1 MKKKLTLFMV
11 ALVAVAAFAGLRR
24 AATAVTLDFTSGDVI
39 TAMGYELP
47 ESGKSV
53 DLTGPVT
60 YQGITITPNHGTTN
74 TRFWNASGQYQLRYY
89 NTGGMG
95 IAVPEGNKINQIVIN
110 GNSELEKTIADVGTV
125 EHSNG
130 NKTLTWTPAAGTEV
144 ASVVFTNNGG
154 KTTNVLSIVVDYE
167 AASGDVLTD
176 KTVTFINDA
185 NWEKVYVW
193 AWNDSENFTG
203 GKWPGVE
210 ITPVEGVYTWST
222 TGDPAYIIFSNGL
235 DGDAKLQTADLAFE
249 DGATYNSQGKVVP
262 EPELKDFSVTF
273 TTDAGWEKVYAYAW
287 NEDNTPLVQWP
298 GVEITATKN
307 SEGVYTYA
315 FQAVTAPTGIIF
327 NNGLDGDAK
336 QQTADLAFENGKA
349 YSYSTPKDVTTLDFT
364 TVDVASVPS
373 EYVGNYG
380 NLDNYTIVDADQGVK
395 MLIKN
400 NEATNNCRFWNN
412 VGALQL
418 RVYNG
423 ASLTFEPI
431 EEGKVIKKITFD
443 ASNWGTENSTDV
455 ETLTD
460 KEWAGS
466 AAKVVLTIA
475 GGKTF
480 FEKITVEVGDAIAPV
495 LNTYTATFKN
505 EASWNAV
512 YAYAWT
518 TTGEGDAATTKE
530 YLGKWPGTQ
539 LTFNSETG
547 LFDVTI
553 NATEAPANILFHS
566 GVEGEKTADLEFE
579 NGKQYTN
586 KVEVAPAT
594 ISKVEIR
601 GGKVG
606 DWDSF
611 SKTVELVLG
620 EDGVYTAV
628 LDLTELT
635 GSDYAFKLVV
645 TPSEGEPI
653 WIGTGSDL
661 QLKGDWVYKD
671 PDTVDQ
677 DLKLFHHNAN
687 FATYTATATWSPN
700 SNAASG
706 WTLTIDGKDPRQT
719 EPVSPIIPD
728 GTYYVMNANEGTLV
742 NAAGALDAKGAPIT
756 FTFNATNN
764 TYTIEGADFFAG
776 KQWTI
781 ANAIEGMSGYYT
793 ISTADGFLAASE
805 TNTLEQIADGTA
817 DAAVWILLETVY
829 WEDIVNSTYTVAGTK
844 DLTGTEN
851 DWEIVEANQMTYNGE
866 TNLFEKTYNNITVSN
881 DVKPEFKVVQTNV
894 EGKQTWYP
902 ASDNSGDH
910 NWIINT
916 DVTKGEGV
924 FTITITFDPSDSK
937 EIGVACTKTGEIPV
951 EGKEDDVKTAPEG
964 WTLAVTNGN
973 LAGEDVSSYFAKEA
987 PAEGVS
993 PATIV
998 AGAGKSGGRGIVVK
1012 SADRT
1017 YNDEEQKWNG
1027 TDWDTQFWIKL
1038 NEALPVDAKLH
1049 VEFDYKASQE
1059 ATTNTQAHGEPGAY
1073 HHWNLFGDVKF
1084 TTEWQHFSK
1093 DITVTADMAGADG
1106 LLSIAFNMAVQV
1118 SATEYYLDNFGVWYQ
1133 KPKVITNWADLIVNG
1148 DMEGESAECFYVTEQ
1163 GVGGPFLAKFT
1174 EGIGKDGSKAV
1185 KVESYYDPDFDWDSQ
1200 FFIRLPYQL
1209 PAGTKYRV
1217 SFDYKATKAG
1227 DFDTQ
1232 SHAEPGQYI
1241 HWACIGSGS
1250 FTTEWQTYS
1259 AEGSVPA
1266 ECDGTSNNV
1275 FLKIFQTIAFNLGK
1289 NKTATQ
1295 FIFDNVK
1302 FEVDADIV
1310 ASLTKNPAQDV
1321 TPYPEEI
1328 TKMAIVGELTGG
1340 WPVQDEVTK
1349 EWDWSMGK
1357 AMTQSTEDPA
1367 VWTLTVENFVAEGKA
1382 YYYRAAANDNWTRYV
1397 LPYDID
1403 GEFVFGTEGYPAG
1416 VYNLNFT
1423 VNTKMHTLTL
1433 EPERVL
1439 ELGDPNGDGDV
1450 TTSDAV
1456 LTVSFA
1462 LEKETP
1468 TESQFK
1474 AADVNK
1480 NNILTVS
1487 DAVGI
1492 VNIALGKTNGD
1503 AAGARLFEDGNN
1515 FLTLNGKT
1523 LSLTNSTAFAG
1534 FQMDVT
1540 LADGAQFNGAQLSQR
1555 AAGME
1560 LSYNRIGENTWRII
1574 AISLD
1579 GNTISGSEGDLLTL
1593 DIMGNS
1599 TVSVSNIEFADGEA
1613 NAYAL
1618 GFGGATG
1625 INGVYGVSADSDI
1638 YNVNGVRTNTMH
1650 KGMNIIRSANGEVK
1664 KVFVK

>member
-24 AATAVTLDFTSGDVI
+24 AATAVTLDFTKGDVI

-60 YQGITITPNHGTTN
+60 YQGITITPKHGTTN
-74 TRFWNASGQYQLRYY
+74 TRFWNASGEYQLRYY

-110 GNSELEKTIADVGTV
+110 GNSVLEKTIADVGTV

-154 KTTNVLSIVVDYE
+154 KATNVLSIVVDYE

-203 GKWPGVE
+203 GQWPGVE
-210 ITPVEGVYTWST
+210 ITPIEGVYTWST
-222 TGDPAYIIFSNGL
+222 TGNPAYIIFSNGL
-235 DGDAKLQTADLAFE
+235 DGDAKQQTADLAFE

-364 TVDVASVPS
+364 TVDIASVPS

-611 SKTVELVLG
+611 SKNVELVLG

-661 QLKGDWVYKD
+661 VLNGDYVYKD
-671 PDTVDQ
+671 PETVDK
-677 DLKLFHHNAN
+677 DLNLFHHNAN
-687 FATYTATATWSPN
+687 FATYTATATWNPN

-706 WTLTIDGKDPRQT
+706 WTLTIDGKDPRQSESLFT
-719 EPVSPIIPD
+719 YHVVGTADLCGAEWLATANEMTKNAESGLYEWSAQGITVSATSQPEFKIAVNNNADPENVETVAWYPVSD
-728 GTYYVMNANEGTLV
+728 ATGANNWVITPEYLGDEGVYT
-742 NAAGALDAKGAPIT
+742 IT
-756 FTFNATNN
+756 ITFNAETKEISVVGERTGDVPEPAPTPLYTLEVGN
-764 TYTIEGADFFAG
+764 TFKSGETVDVKDGGEVVATITYGEENGADFKAAKADSHVPGYTAFTEGNGTNGDKAGGTFYTIVPKYDGTVSVAVVLNADKKFYIEEEGTALEGYNEMTVAEKYYGTFEFEVKAG
-776 KQWTI
+776 KSYKVYC
-781 ANAIEGMSGYYT
+781 AGSKLGFYGFDYT
-793 ISTADGFLAASE
+793 YEKSD
-805 TNTLEQIADGTA
+805 
-817 DAAVWILLETVY
+817 
-829 WEDIVNSTYTVAGTK
+829 TYTVAGTE
-844 DLTGTEN
+844 DLTGYDWDKTKNEMTLNAETGQYEWKAEN
-851 DWEIVEANQMTYNGE
+851 ISVSDKAQPAFKIVKNAGKDDEA
-866 TNLFEKTYNNITVSN
+866 
-881 DVKPEFKVVQTNV
+881 
-894 EGKQTWYP
+894 WYP
-902 ASDNSGDH
+902 EGDGTT
-910 NWIINT
+910 NW
-916 DVTKGEGV
+916 V
-924 FTITITFDPSDSK
+924 IT
-937 EIGVACTKTGEIPV
+937 
-951 EGKEDDVKTAPEG
+951 PEYLG
-964 WTLAVTNGN
+964 
-973 LAGEDVSSYFAKEA
+973 
-987 PAEGVS
+987 AEGVYTIS
-993 PATIV
+993 IAFNAAT
-998 AGAGKSGGRGIVVK
+998 
-1012 SADRT
+1012 
-1017 YNDEEQKWNG
+1017 
-1027 TDWDTQFWIKL
+1027 
-1038 NEALPVDAKLH
+1038 
-1049 VEFDYKASQE
+1049 
-1059 ATTNTQAHGEPGAY
+1059 
-1073 HHWNLFGDVKF
+1073 
-1084 TTEWQHFSK
+1084 K
-1093 DITVTADMAGADG
+1093 DITVTGEKTGEIEPELALGD
-1106 LLSIAFNMAVQV
+1106 
-1118 SATEYYLDNFGVWYQ
+1118 
-1133 KPKVITNWADLIVNG
+1133 VNG
-1148 DMEGESAECFYVTEQ
+1148 DSEVTTTDA
-1163 GVGGPFLAKFT
+1163 VMAVDFAL
-1174 EGIGKDGSKAV
+1174 GK
-1185 KVESYYDPDFDWDSQ
+1185 
-1200 FFIRLPYQL
+1200 
-1209 PAGTKYRV
+1209 
-1217 SFDYKATKAG
+1217 
-1227 DFDTQ
+1227 
-1232 SHAEPGQYI
+1232 
-1241 HWACIGSGS
+1241 
-1250 FTTEWQTYS
+1250 
-1259 AEGSVPA
+1259 SVPTTA
-1266 ECDGTSNNV
+1266 
-1275 FLKIFQTIAFNLGK
+1275 QFN
-1289 NKTATQ
+1289 
-1295 FIFDNVK
+1295 
-1302 FEVDADIV
+1302 
-1310 ASLTKNPAQDV
+1310 
-1321 TPYPEEI
+1321 
-1328 TKMAIVGELTGG
+1328 
-1340 WPVQDEVTK
+1340 
-1349 EWDWSMGK
+1349 
-1357 AMTQSTEDPA
+1357 
-1367 VWTLTVENFVAEGKA
+1367 
-1382 YYYRAAANDNWTRYV
+1382 AANVVKAD
-1397 LPYDID
+1397 
-1403 GEFVFGTEGYPAG
+1403 AG
-1416 VYNLNFT
+1416 AEEAIT
-1423 VNTKMHTLTL
+1423 VA
-1433 EPERVL
+1433 
-1439 ELGDPNGDGDV
+1439 
-1450 TTSDAV
+1450 DA
-1456 LTVSFA
+1456 
-1462 LEKETP
+1462 
-1468 TESQFK
+1468 
-1474 AADVNK
+1474 
-1480 NNILTVS
+1480 I
-1487 DAVGI
+1487 GI
-1492 VNIALGKTNGD
+1492 VNIALEIPNGD
-1503 AAGARLFEDGNN
+1503 PAAGARLFDEGNN
-1515 FLTLNGKT
+1515 FLTLNGQT

-1540 LADGAQFNGAQLSQR
+1540 LAEGAQFNGAQLTER
-1555 AAGME
+1555 ASN
-1560 LSYNRIGENTWRII
+1560 LNLVYNRIGENTWRII
-1574 AISLD
+1574 VLSLQ
-1579 GNTISGSEGDLLTL
+1579 GNTISGSNGALLTL

-1650 KGMNIIRSANGEVK
+1650 KGMNIIRNANGEVK